1 VQQLDM
7 RARTLAIPLSEN
19 MERSAT
25 PARIGAQLAALLGI
39 FALALATIGM
49 SGVFG
54 YMVRQRNKEI
64 GIRMA
69 LGATPREVIA
79 LVLSGTSRAV
89 LAGLAAGFLAA
100 IAMARLLTT
109 FLYGVSPFDPRA
121 YAAVAIVLALAG
133 LTAAFWPARR
143 ATKIDPMTALRCE

>member
-1 VQQLDM
+1 
-7 RARTLAIPLSEN
+7 
-19 MERSAT
+19 
-25 PARIGAQLAALLGI
+25 LLGI
-39 FALALATIGM
+39 FALVLATIGM

-54 YMVRQRNKEI
+54 YIVQQRTKEI

-69 LGATPREVIA
+69 LGAGPRQVIA

-100 IAMARLLTT
+100 AAIARLLTN

-121 YAAVAIVLALAG
+121 YAAVALV
-133 LTAAFWPARR
+133 LTAAGLAATFLPARR
-143 ATKIDPMTALRCE
+143 ATKIDPITALRCE

>member
-1 VQQLDM
+1 
-7 RARTLAIPLSEN
+7 
-19 MERSAT
+19 
-25 PARIGAQLAALLGI
+25 
-39 FALALATIGM
+39 
-49 SGVFG
+49 
-54 YMVRQRNKEI
+54 
-64 GIRMA
+64 
-69 LGATPREVIA
+69 VIA

-100 IAMARLLTT
+100 IAIARLLTT

-133 LTAAFWPARR
+133 LTAASWPARR